1 MVGATAPD
9 DYSANEITDI
19 ENVSVFD
26 EDIENSD
33 VQDNEEVSSLEDE
46 DAIETS
52 HADIQ
57 EDLRRE
63 DLSEQNINADADL
76 FSSELILL
84 QMQDSETGESW
95 TPLTTLTNENRILYR
110 YDESEKILYFKCTE
124 PIALPDYNYGNR
136 TDWFVDLGSEKF
148 LKLKKIGDRRCEL
161 GVEVL
166 LSVKIKK
173 MLIPVW
179 KKLN

>member
-1 MVGATAPD
+1 MKRKKYLACCVAASMMLGVASPAMVGATAPD

-57 EDLRRE
+57 EDYERE
-63 DLSEQNINADADL
+63 D
-76 FSSELILL
+76 
-84 QMQDSETGESW
+84 
-95 TPLTTLTNENRILYR
+95 R
-110 YDESEKILYFKCTE
+110 
-124 PIALPDYNYGNR
+124 
-136 TDWFVDLGSEKF
+136 
-148 LKLKKIGDRRCEL
+148 
-161 GVEVL
+161 
-166 LSVKIKK
+166 
-173 MLIPVW
+173 
-179 KKLN
+179 